1 MNYVAKE
8 SDRKDYAYASLCGDD
23 SLCKAR
29 QVTSVTTLVSKRPA
43 NIGPMQ
49 VNSLL
54 IAHDPQVQEIV
65 SDVFAGIDLR
75 LREDTSSA
83 LELISR
89 SHFDGFIVDC
99 DGIEKGRDVVAGIR
113 NSRANRQSVIFTIV
127 DGTTSVE
134 TATELGSNF
143 VIGKPVEAVRL
154 ETYLRA
160 SIGKMEAEHRRY
172 FRYQLMLD
180 AEVILRDG
188 TTVAAQI
195 LNVSDGGFAMRLLDR
210 ANLHGVVTVW
220 FTIPGPK
227 RIVITGYAVARWCT
241 EPIFGM
247 KFVRLDDDSR
257 TAYELWL
264 YSMALL

>member
-1 MNYVAKE
+1 M
-8 SDRKDYAYASLCGDD
+8 L
-23 SLCKAR
+23 
-29 QVTSVTTLVSKRPA
+29 
-43 NIGPMQ
+43 

-54 IAHDPQVQEIV
+54 VSRDPQVQ
-65 SDVFAGIDLR
+65 DTTAQVFAGVDLR
-75 LREDTSSA
+75 LREDTASA

-89 SHFDGFIVDC
+89 SHFDGFIIDC
-99 DGIEKGRDVVAGIR
+99 DGLEDGKNIVGGIR

-127 DGTTSVE
+127 NGSTSVG
-134 TATELGSNF
+134 TATELGANF
-143 VIGKPVEAVRL
+143 VLGKPVEAVRL
-154 ETYLRA
+154 EAYLRS
-160 SIGKMEAEHRRY
+160 SIEKMEAEHRRY
-172 FRYQLMLD
+172 FRYQLTLD

-210 ANLHGVVTVW
+210 AHLHGAVTIW

-247 KFVRLDDDSR
+247 KFVNMDDDSR
-257 TAYELWL
+257 SAYEDWL
-264 YSMALL
+264 CSMALS

>member
-1 MNYVAKE
+1 M
-8 SDRKDYAYASLCGDD
+8 L
-23 SLCKAR
+23 
-29 QVTSVTTLVSKRPA
+29 
-43 NIGPMQ
+43 

-54 IAHDPQVQEIV
+54 VSRDPQVQ
-65 SDVFAGIDLR
+65 DTTAQVFVGIDLR
-75 LREDTSSA
+75 LREDSGSA

-89 SHFDGFIVDC
+89 SHFDGFIIDC
-99 DGIEKGRDVVAGIR
+99 DGLEDGKSIVAGIR

-127 DGTTSVE
+127 NGSTSVG

-143 VIGKPVEAVRL
+143 VLGKPVEAVRL
-154 ETYLRA
+154 ESYLRS
-160 SIGKMEAEHRRY
+160 SIEKMEAEHRRY
-172 FRYQLMLD
+172 FRYQLTLD

-188 TTVAAQI
+188 TTVSAQV

-210 ANLHGVVTVW
+210 AHLHGAVTIW

-247 KFVRLDDDSR
+247 KFVSMDEDSR
-257 TAYELWL
+257 TAYNDWL
-264 YSMALL
+264 CSMALS